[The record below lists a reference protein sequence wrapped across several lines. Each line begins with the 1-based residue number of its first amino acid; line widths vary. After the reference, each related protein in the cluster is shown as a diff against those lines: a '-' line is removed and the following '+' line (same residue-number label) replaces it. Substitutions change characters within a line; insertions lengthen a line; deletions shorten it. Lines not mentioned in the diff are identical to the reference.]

1 MLSSICPASMS
12 TTHSSKPTPPL
23 SELAFNHADFFKSHF
38 IVLFIAFIVYT
49 LHVLSSFLCKHPVCA
64 LFAHSVFAPLHTLC
78 ASLCLS
84 LIATSDDEIHSLTL
98 EGQAAGDSVVRVVV
112 QDRLLVLP
120 AVEHAND
127 GNQIAGHVEGDRG
140 ALAVVRDAQ
149 AAPRRCSVVEWFAWR
164 PPVGSIGLNP
174 IAPNRTILFV
184 ANRLSYRRVKTQG
197 FRSWTRRKPPKRLLA
212 DGPFL
217 PRYAERR
224 LRELL
229 RQAPPRTTA

>member
-1 MLSSICPASMS
+1 MFCQVSCVNI
-12 TTHSSKPTPPL
+12 
-23 SELAFNHADFFKSHF
+23 
-38 IVLFIAFIVYT
+38 
-49 LHVLSSFLCKHPVCA
+49 
-64 LFAHSVFAPLHTLC
+64 LFAHS
-78 ASLCLS
+78 S
-84 LIATSDDEIHSLTL
+84 
-98 EGQAAGDSVVRVVV
+98 
-112 QDRLLVLP
+112 QDRLVVLP

-149 AAPRRCSVVEWFAWR
+149 IGPRRCSVVEWFARR

-174 IAPNRTILFV
+174 VTPNRTILFV
-184 ANRLSYRRVKTQG
+184 ANRLSYRSFDRLSYRSTGSATEDQG
-197 FRSWTRRKPPKRLLA
+197 LRSWTRRKPPKRLLA